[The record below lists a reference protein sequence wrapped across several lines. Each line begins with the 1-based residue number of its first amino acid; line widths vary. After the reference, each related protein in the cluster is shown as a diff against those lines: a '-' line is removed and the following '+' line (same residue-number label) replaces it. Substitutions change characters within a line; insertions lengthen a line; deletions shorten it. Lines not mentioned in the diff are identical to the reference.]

1 MDASSL
7 NKIVFCWQFTMN
19 NIITQKNTSTIFTRR
34 YFFDSVLSCIFVLKI
49 KIKEN
54 NRMKI

>member
-7 NKIVFCWQFTMN
+7 NKIVFCWQFSMN

-34 YFFDSVLSCIFVLKI
+34 YFFDSVLSCIPI
-49 KIKEN
+49 RIEN
-54 NRMKI
+54 KNKRK